1 MVFPTLWLKKPV
13 FCTKFPT
20 IAQILILI
28 AHFFVK
34 IRRYFRKLCSKK
46 PVFRNFEALRILSNT
61 VQNRTYN
68 ASKNTTFNIAAE
80 IARLVKRS
88 TFATAKD
95 RIFIVPFLGS
105 RNGVNSA
112 YS

>member
-1 MVFPTLWLKKPV
+1 MNLLPEIVWLRVWIYPSIKYINNYRQK
-13 FCTKFPT
+13 
-20 IAQILILI
+20 
-28 AHFFVK
+28 
-34 IRRYFRKLCSKK
+34 
-46 PVFRNFEALRILSNT
+46 
-61 VQNRTYN
+61 
-68 ASKNTTFNIAAE
+68 TTFNIAAE

>member
-1 MVFPTLWLKKPV
+1 MY
-13 FCTKFPT
+13 KFTVKEIFDLSSIP
-20 IAQILILI
+20 AKVLFGEASYCRYQGVLYCDN
-28 AHFFVK
+28 VK
-34 IRRYFRKLCSKK
+34 ITIDHYVFNEIDEKK
-46 PVFRNFEALRILSNT
+46 
-61 VQNRTYN
+61 
-68 ASKNTTFNIAAE
+68 ASIKYINNYRQKTTFNIAAE

>member
-1 MVFPTLWLKKPV
+1 MLDIEKQLGNAVKRHQTFNQRFFEYKSFFTKSQCGINRLK
-13 FCTKFPT
+13 
-20 IAQILILI
+20 IG
-28 AHFFVK
+28 
-34 IRRYFRKLCSKK
+34 
-46 PVFRNFEALRILSNT
+46 
-61 VQNRTYN
+61 
-68 ASKNTTFNIAAE
+68 TFNIAAE

>member
-1 MVFPTLWLKKPV
+1 MRLQNEQSDQIKSIKPETNRTLTHKSV
-13 FCTKFPT
+13 IT
-20 IAQILILI
+20 IPPDNEKSCLILPKNEI
-28 AHFFVK
+28 K
-34 IRRYFRKLCSKK
+34 CCGERK
-46 PVFRNFEALRILSNT
+46 
-61 VQNRTYN
+61 YG
-68 ASKNTTFNIAAE
+68 TFNIAAE